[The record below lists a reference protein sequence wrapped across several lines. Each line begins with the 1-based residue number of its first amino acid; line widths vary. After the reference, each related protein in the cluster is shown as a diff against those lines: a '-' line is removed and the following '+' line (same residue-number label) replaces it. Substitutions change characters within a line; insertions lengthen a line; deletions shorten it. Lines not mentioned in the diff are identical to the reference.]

1 MVHQRIHNGS
11 LPYKC
16 TECGKCFRYKVS
28 QRSHKCSGVLVKQ
41 PGELIQKL
49 MQNSLILPHS
59 TTTTTTVATA
69 TATEATTD
77 TMAIDSVGNNNS
89 NNADHIESITT
100 NENINNIN
108 TNALENAADELCL
121 DDFLNEIAYSTTD
134 DVNEKLSK
142 SNEFIPQ
149 QSNNNN
155 VSNNN
160 NHTYEHNN
168 NDSTFNDILI
178 NTTNIFNANATES
191 HTNSLSMNLNYSH
204 HLETIN
210 EESIKELLYGRVS

>member
-49 MQNSLILPHS
+49 MQNSLILPQS
-59 TTTTTTVATA
+59 TVATA
-69 TATEATTD
+69 TTTSTATEATTD
-77 TMAIDSVGNNNS
+77 TMTINNVTNNN
-89 NNADHIESITT
+89 DCIDSITT
-100 NENINNIN
+100 NGNINVN

-155 VSNNN
+155 VNNN
-160 NHTYEHNN
+160 SNHTYEHNNN

-178 NTTNIFNANATES
+178 NTTNIFNANATDN
-191 HTNSLSMNLNYSH
+191 HTNNLSMNLNYSH

>member
-49 MQNSLILPHS
+49 MQNSLILPQS
-59 TTTTTTVATA
+59 TMATATTVS

-77 TMAIDSVGNNNS
+77 TMAIHNVGNNN
-89 NNADHIESITT
+89 NHIDSITT
-100 NENINNIN
+100 NENINVN
-108 TNALENAADELCL
+108 TNGLENATDELCL

-149 QSNNNN
+149 QSNNNC
-155 VSNNN
+155 VTNNN
-160 NHTYEHNN
+160 NSNHTYEHNN
-168 NDSTFNDILI
+168 NDTTFNDILI

-191 HTNSLSMNLNYSH
+191 HTNNLSMNLNYSH

>member
-49 MQNSLILPHS
+49 MQNSLILPQS
-59 TTTTTTVATA
+59 TVATA
-69 TATEATTD
+69 TTTSTATEATTD
-77 TMAIDSVGNNNS
+77 TMTINNIGNNN
-89 NNADHIESITT
+89 NDHIDSITT
-100 NENINNIN
+100 NGNINVN
-108 TNALENAADELCL
+108 TNVLENATDELCL

-155 VSNNN
+155 VNS
-160 NHTYEHNN
+160 NHTYEQNN
-168 NDSTFNDILI
+168 NTDSTFNDILI
-178 NTTNIFNANATES
+178 NTTNIFNATDN
-191 HTNSLSMNLNYSH
+191 HTNNLSMNLNYSH